1 MVDPPEVVVV
11 KVLVVS
17 SLVTGSWTSFFLMQL
32 VPFQLLP
39 DGHERHDP
47 LYMKNPSA
55 HFTLVWVSD
64 PLSDPPL
71 LLASLVEPADSELVE
86 ED

>member
-1 MVDPPEVVVV
+1 LSDDVSLLASLAPASEALAEPFEMVDPPEVVVV
-11 KVLVVS
+11 EVLVVS

-47 LYMKNPSA
+47 LYMKNP
-55 HFTLVWVSD
+55 
-64 PLSDPPL
+64 
-71 LLASLVEPADSELVE
+71 
-86 ED
+86 